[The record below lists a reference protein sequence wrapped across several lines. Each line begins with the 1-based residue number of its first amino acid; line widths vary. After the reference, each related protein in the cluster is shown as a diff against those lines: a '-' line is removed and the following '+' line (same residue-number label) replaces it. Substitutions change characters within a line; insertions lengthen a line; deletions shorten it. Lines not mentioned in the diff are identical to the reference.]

1 MCRCVAICSI
11 AKTTVY
17 MPGMPHHRKTL
28 YPYNSFHASLFKLR
42 FQIRAELPEVLDPKD
57 DREEDDRQTTLEC
70 SGGPFWNVALEE
82 FEGIDGDNRCR
93 RPPPD
98 GGT

>member
-1 MCRCVAICSI
+1 MNGYTSED
-11 AKTTVY
+11 
-17 MPGMPHHRKTL
+17 L
-28 YPYNSFHASLFKLR
+28 YPYNSFHASLVKLR

-70 SGGPFWNVALEE
+70 SGGPFRNVALEE

-93 RPPPD
+93 RPSFRRWNCLIILRQFVPSVRVCCH
-98 GGT
+98 

>member
-1 MCRCVAICSI
+1 
-11 AKTTVY
+11 

-28 YPYNSFHASLFKLR
+28 YPYNSFHASLVKLR

-70 SGGPFWNVALEE
+70 SGGPFGMSRWRSLRVLMGTIAAADLLEMVE
-82 FEGIDGDNRCR
+82 LLNHSPAVC
-93 RPPPD
+93 
-98 GGT
+98 T